1 MATTDFRLKIIELM
15 QELKIHAPESMVDRL
30 SDSGIKKIVT
40 GNLEKPDGY
49 LLVDKSV
56 FQNLPLLTFD
66 ESNDNKIVLLRNS
79 NDLEFIF
86 NLYQIYKGG
95 FLPILISPL
104 TTDSEIADFIKR
116 LVRVVYWMGGSL
128 KRPVNQICSLS

>member
-66 ESNDNKIVLLRNS
+66 ESNDNKLFFYGIPMIWNS
-79 NDLEFIF
+79 SLIF
-86 NLYQIYKGG
+86 FRFTKEV
-95 FLPILISPL
+95 FSR
-104 TTDSEIADFIKR
+104 F
-116 LVRVVYWMGGSL
+116 
-128 KRPVNQICSLS
+128 